1 MGKDNEELFEYAMH
15 PQQYE
20 AYKSG
25 AAKKAFE
32 EDLANRKAKKA
43 TGNVKKQMPEQV
55 TVNVG
60 GKNYIVKISYD
71 GTAPTPATNHDH
83 LAQQPAGKGV
93 EVLAPL
99 EGKAYLV
106 QSSSETPKKV
116 GDHVEAGEVICYIEA
131 MKVFNRIKAEK
142 AGTIVSINF
151 ASGDSVD
158 EDDVL
163 MIIG

>member
-1 MGKDNEELFEYAMH
+1 MH

-71 GTAPTPATNHDH
+71 GTNPTPAHPQQ
-83 LAQQPAGKGV
+83 AQAAPQPAGEGV

-163 MIIG
+163 MVIG

>member
-1 MGKDNEELFEYAMH
+1 
-15 PQQYE
+15 
-20 AYKSG
+20 
-25 AAKKAFE
+25 
-32 EDLANRKAKKA
+32 
-43 TGNVKKQMPEQV
+43 MPEQV
-55 TVNVG
+55 TVNVN
-60 GKNYIVKISYD
+60 GKNYLVKISYD
-71 GTAPTPATNHDH
+71 GSMPTAAATPQ
-83 LAQQPAGKGV
+83 AQAAQPAAGQGV

-163 MIIG
+163 MVIG